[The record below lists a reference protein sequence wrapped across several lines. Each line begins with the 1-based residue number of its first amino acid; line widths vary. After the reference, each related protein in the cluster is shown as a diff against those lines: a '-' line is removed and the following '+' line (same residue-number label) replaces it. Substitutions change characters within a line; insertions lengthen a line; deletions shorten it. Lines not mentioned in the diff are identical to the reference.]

1 MKYKHSFPAVCSLSL
16 KKAAGL
22 LLFSA
27 IAAGAGAQ
35 AFAPKKGIYHKG
47 WIDLNK
53 NGQKDIYEDPT
64 KSVEQRVNDLI
75 AKMNLHEKSNQL
87 ATLYGYKRV
96 LKDSLPTL
104 NWKNE
109 IWKDGIANIDEEFNG
124 FIQWGHLDKDNP
136 LANDIVH
143 HVWGMNEVQ
152 RFFIEQTRL
161 GVPVDF
167 TNEGI
172 RGVEAYYATGFP
184 TALNM
189 GMTWDRALVRQMGQ
203 IEGMEAK
210 ALGYTNVYA
219 PILDVA
225 RDQRWGRLEES
236 YGESPYLVAQL
247 GVQMARAMQE
257 QGIAS
262 TLKHFAVYSDNNGA
276 REGMARTD
284 PQIPE
289 REMRDLLLYSFRHVL
304 DSVKVLGV
312 MSSYN
317 DYDGIPIS
325 GSHYWLTDVLRD
337 KFKFE
342 GYVTSD
348 SDALEYLASKHHVAS
363 DFKDAVYQ
371 ALMAGMNVRTTFVP
385 PDNMIEAVRA
395 LVKEGRLPEQVLNS
409 RVADVLRVKFKL
421 GLFDHPYVE
430 DASHSKE
437 IVGSEAHQAVALK
450 ASRES
455 IVLLK
460 NKDHA
465 LPLRKEQGKVALI
478 GPNILD
484 NDFAHTHYGPL
495 MAPSVTILDGVID
508 KIGAANVLY
517 AKGCDLVDKNWPES
531 EILPSAPDKAARE
544 MMDSAVAIAKQ
555 ASVAIVALGG
565 NTKTAGENKSR
576 SDLDLPGFQRQLVQ
590 EIYATGTPVVVVL
603 IGTQPMTIN
612 WINKYVNGI
621 IYAGYPGVWGGK
633 AIADVLFG
641 DYNPGGKL
649 TLTFPKSV
657 GQLPLHFPSKPSAQS
672 DKGEGAKIKGLL
684 YPFGHGLSYTT
695 FAYKNL
701 QITPGQIN
709 ANDSLMVT
717 VEVTNTGKLEGDDVV
732 QLYTRDLVSSVT
744 TFEKNLRG
752 FERVHLKPGE
762 TKSVSFKIVPDDLM
776 LWNRQMK
783 HVVEP
788 GQFKVMIGHSSSDI
802 ELTGQFE
809 VK

>member
-1 MKYKHSFPAVCSLSL
+1 MKKTFFCLSILAGMTIQQGVAQRFPAME
-16 KKAAGL
+16 K
-22 LLFSA
+22 
-27 IAAGAGAQ
+27 
-35 AFAPKKGIYHKG
+35 IYHKS

-53 NGQKDIYEDPT
+53 NGKKDVYEDQAQPI
-64 KSVEQRVNDLI
+64 EARVKDLLS
-75 AKMNLHEKSNQL
+75 KMNLDEKTCQL
-87 ATLYGYKRV
+87 ATLYGYGRV
-96 LKDSLPTL
+96 LKDSLPTQA
-104 NWKNE
+104 WKNE

-124 FIQWGHLDKDNP
+124 FLGWGKMDKNP
-136 LANDIVH
+136 LATDIIH

-161 GVPVDF
+161 GIPADF
-167 TNEGI
+167 TDEGI
-172 RGVEAYYATGFP
+172 RGVEAYTATGFP

-189 GMTWDRALVRQMGQ
+189 GMTWNPGLVHRMGQ

-210 ALGYTNVYA
+210 ALGYSNVYA

-236 YGESPYLVAQL
+236 YGESPYLVAQM
-247 GVQMARAMQE
+247 GTQMARGMQE
-257 QGIAS
+257 EGIAS

-304 DSVKVLGV
+304 KNVPVMGI

-325 GSHYWLTDVLRD
+325 GSHHWLTDVLR
-337 KFKFE
+337 KEFGFT
-342 GYVTSD
+342 GYVVSD
-348 SDALEYLASKHHVAS
+348 SDALEYLYSKHHVAG

-385 PDNMIEAVRA
+385 PDNMILAARE
-395 LVKEGRLPEQVLNS
+395 LVKDGKLPDSILNS

-421 GLFDHPYVE
+421 GLFDSPYVK
-430 DASHSKE
+430 DAVHSKQ
-437 IVGSEAHQAVALK
+437 IVNSTAHQAVALQ

-460 NKDHA
+460 NDEQI
-465 LPLRKEQGKVALI
+465 LPLAKLTDKVALI

-495 MAPSVTILDGVID
+495 MSPSVNILQGVENKLGKEHVI
-508 KIGAANVLY
+508 Y

-531 EILPSAPDKAARE
+531 EILPTDPDVDAQKMIDQAVETAR
-544 MMDSAVAIAKQ
+544 Q
-555 ASVAIVALGG
+555 ASVAVVALGG

-576 SDLDLPGFQRQLVQ
+576 SDLNLPGFQQQLIKAV
-590 EIYATGTPVVVVL
+590 YATGKPVVVVL

-612 WINKYVNGI
+612 WINKYVKGI
-621 IYAGYPGVWGGK
+621 IYAGYPGVQGGT

-672 DKGEGAKIKGLL
+672 DAGEGAKIKGLL
-684 YPFGHGLSYTT
+684 YPFGFGLSYTE

-701 QITPGQIN
+701 QVSPEKQQLDGN
-709 ANDSLMVT
+709 VSVSVD
-717 VEVTNTGKLEGDDVV
+717 VTNTGKQGGDDVV

-752 FERVHLKPGE
+752 FQRVHLDPGQ
-762 TKSVSFKIVPDDLM
+762 TKTVHFTIVADDLM
-776 LWNRQMK
+776 LWNRKME

-788 GQFKVMIGHSSSDI
+788 GLFKVMIGRSSEDI
-802 ELTGQFE
+802 VLEKKFE
-809 VK
+809 MVP